1 MPIELRRARYLAYVD
16 QLQAQYEEHLAEC
29 GCERQTR
36 WLGMLLGGARRV
48 VASWSFQEYLPRG
61 ARAGRE

>member
-1 MPIELRRARYLAYVD
+1 MSDMPIARYLAYVD
-16 QLQAQYEEHLAEC
+16 QLQAKYEEHLAEC

-36 WLGMLLGGARRV
+36 WLRLLLGGARRV
-48 VASWSFQEYLPRG
+48 VASWSSQEHLLPV